1 METIKIIG
9 TIIGIILIMLGVIAI
24 YDARKLST
32 KWFSFYDKNEGTKWF
47 KIGGFLISIIGALV
61 IFFGQK

>member
-47 KIGGFLISIIGALV
+47 KIGGFLICIIGALA
-61 IFFGQK
+61 ILFIK